1 VSLQANSMRIVHF
14 IDRLDPSDGGPPAA
28 VARLA
33 AAQARA
39 GHSVQICANEPRD
52 DRLRFEE
59 AYAAIDGFSAVIQRF
74 FPHRT
79 LCERVLALDA
89 RRTLPGML
97 ADADIAHVHGV
108 WRPLLL
114 QAARASSGQRLAYC
128 VTPHGMLS
136 SWGMA
141 QKSVKKRLALA
152 LAWRS
157 VLARAAF
164 LHYVSDG
171 ELAASAPLGLD
182 TQSLV
187 LPNGIDVAELDR
199 AASAVH
205 ADRAAPLPERFIL
218 FVGRLHYSK
227 GLDLLCDAFAAVAAR
242 LPEVSLVV
250 VGPDFGYGEEFA
262 RRTRARSLAGRVHV
276 LGPVYGAAKLAL
288 MRGALCLCLPS
299 RQEGF
304 SVTILESLACGRPA
318 VISEAC
324 NFAEVEAAGAGFVT
338 GLSSAQI
345 ADRLVRLCGD
355 EQLRSRQG
363 RAARELVQQRYGWD
377 MLAARLVERYAVA
390 ANAGRVDA

>member
-1 VSLQANSMRIVHF
+1 MRIVHF

-33 AAQARA
+33 AAQVRA
-39 GHSVQICANEPRD
+39 GHSVQICANEPCD
-52 DRLRFEE
+52 DRSRFDE
-59 AYAAIDGFSAVIQRF
+59 AYSAIDGFSAVTRHF

-79 LCERVLALDA
+79 LCERMLAPDA
-89 RRTLPGML
+89 RRTLPTLL
-97 ADADIAHVHGV
+97 ADVDIAHVHGI

-114 QAARASSGQRLAYC
+114 QAARASGAQQRAYC

-141 QKSVKKRLALA
+141 QKSLKKHAALM
-152 LAWRS
+152 LAWRP

-164 LHYVSDG
+164 LHYVSEG
-171 ELAASAPLGLD
+171 ERAASAPLRLG
-182 TQSLV
+182 TQPLV

-199 AASAVH
+199 VAAPV
-205 ADRAAPLPERFIL
+205 DGGRAEPLPERFIL

-242 LPEVSLVV
+242 LPGVSLVV
-250 VGPDFGYGEEFA
+250 VGPDFGYGEQFA
-262 RRTRARSLAGRVHV
+262 RRVRAHGLAGRVHV
-276 LGPVYGAAKLAL
+276 LGPVYGGAKLAL
-288 MRGALCLCLPS
+288 MRLALCLCLPS

-304 SVTILESLACGRPA
+304 SVTVLESLACGRPA

-338 GLSSAQI
+338 GLEAGQI
-345 ADRLVRLCGD
+345 ADRLLRVCGD
-355 EQLRSRQG
+355 RELRRGQG
-363 RAARELVQQRYGWD
+363 MAARALVQQRYGWD
-377 MLAARLVERYAVA
+377 VLAARLVEQYALAVRGGGVCA
-390 ANAGRVDA
+390 

>member
-1 VSLQANSMRIVHF
+1 MRIVHF

-59 AYAAIDGFSAVIQRF
+59 AYAAIDGFSAVTQRF

-79 LCERVLALDA
+79 LCERTLALDV
-89 RRTLPGML
+89 RRRLIRML

-108 WRPLLL
+108 GRPLLL
-114 QAARASSGQRLAYC
+114 QAARASGARRRAYC

-141 QKSVKKRLALA
+141 QKSLKKRLALA
-152 LAWRS
+152 VAWRS
-157 VLARAAF
+157 ALAGAAF
-164 LHYVSDG
+164 LHYVSEG
-171 ELAASAPLGLD
+171 ERQASAPLGLD
-182 TQSLV
+182 THTLV

-199 AASAVH
+199 AATPEN
-205 ADRAAPLPERFIL
+205 ADHVATRPERFIL
-218 FVGRLHYSK
+218 FVGRLHFSK
-227 GLDLLCDAFAAVAAR
+227 GLDLLCDAFTAVAAR
-242 LPEVSLVV
+242 HPDVSLVV
-250 VGPDFGYGEEFA
+250 VGPDFGYGEELA
-262 RRTRARSLAGRVHV
+262 RRIQARPLAGRVHV

-288 MRGALCLCLPS
+288 MRDALCLCLPS

-304 SVTILESLACGRPA
+304 SVTILEALACGRPA

-324 NFAEVEAAGAGFVT
+324 NFAEVETAGAGFVT
-338 GLSSAQI
+338 GLSSALF
-345 ADRLVRLCGD
+345 ADRLLRLCGD
-355 EQLRSRQG
+355 EQLRNRQG
-363 RAARELVQQRYGWD
+363 RAARALVQQRYGWD
-377 MLAARLVERYAVA
+377 MLASRLVERYVTA
-390 ANAGRVDA
+390 VDAGQVHA